1 MGKKVPNFFSFVIEK
16 YSNYEQV
23 ITDLNLFLNSDWNAC
38 LRFFSDFCIIFVR
51 SLTHA
56 IKVVQVGEEVC
67 DILIISRFLENVNNE
82 FGSDETKF

>member
-1 MGKKVPNFFSFVIEK
+1 MVELFWLVCLFSVFETLI
-16 YSNYEQV
+16 QV
-23 ITDLNLFLNSDWNAC
+23 IADLNLFLTSNWNAC
-38 LRFFSDFCIIFVR
+38 LRFFTDFCIIFVR

-67 DILIISRFLENVNNE
+67 DILIIRRFLENVNNE